1 MVKKKTL
8 ELVDEKIL
16 NITADVEVFVI
27 AAKSRV
33 INLKDVISYELS
45 GVPP

>member
-16 NITADVEVFVI
+16 NITAEGEVFVI

-33 INLKDVISYELS
+33 INLKDVIS
-45 GVPP
+45 